1 MSSRNQR
8 PVGRRSA
15 TSVFYLLAIG
25 SGVMRTVSVSFD
37 IVALNTMISDSIA
50 FGFMAQWLALGV
62 TVVLIAFLSIPRKHN
77 GRKRPIGYSLD
88 PDFGRLRLLPRR
100 PMKYLIAG
108 GLLAGGSTFF
118 YYLLA
123 GHTDASTILPY
134 GQLVIIYL
142 LLGDLLAEKDIPTII
157 EVQCIVSITLGVLL
171 VGVTPGGFD
180 IPSLLI
186 VLGPMNVFS
195 ALYTYL
201 QRRAKRM
208 EIRPGLRVDSLNM
221 RLWTLLF
228 MNVSMSLMMLPLMT
242 PATWTLILQTFVP
255 LFWVLLGS
263 ALTTFLAMVMYV
275 RALGKGKMA
284 VVNSLAAVSVVLGI
298 PVTLLGNLILPGAF
312 GAITYDAFLWALK
325 IFGVTLVVVGVL
337 ALQAADVR
345 SLVLVSVNPRAGSLI
360 DALFDIKGVETA
372 AALAGKHDYLLRV
385 RGRSL
390 TKTRSAVLKKIQK
403 VPGVVS
409 VRTLIVLADYK

>member
-1 MSSRNQR
+1 
-8 PVGRRSA
+8 
-15 TSVFYLLAIG
+15 
-25 SGVMRTVSVSFD
+25 
-37 IVALNTMISDSIA
+37 
-50 FGFMAQWLALGV
+50 
-62 TVVLIAFLSIPRKHN
+62 
-77 GRKRPIGYSLD
+77 
-88 PDFGRLRLLPRR
+88 
-100 PMKYLIAG
+100 MKYLIAG

-263 ALTTFLAMVMYV
+263 ALATFLAMVMYV

-298 PVTLLGNLILPGAF
+298 PVTLLGNLLLPGAF
-312 GAITYDAFLWALK
+312 GAITYDVFLWALK
-325 IFGVTLVVVGVL
+325 LFGVTLIVVGVL

-385 RGRSL
+385 KGRSL

-403 VPGVVS
+403 VPGVVG